1 MAPRRWLY
9 LSGLALILAAFAG
22 PRVVPLYDG
31 VGFPDQPYQFM
42 NGSNPPSPVEQ
53 TVPVRDLDQYTTT
66 LQSLESGPQV
76 QVFFDAGSITLPG
89 GAPDVSLEAKPEA
102 PTSQPT
108 SGALAGNVYLLTVVS
123 TPGPPKITNSRAKVF
138 MRLPQNTT
146 SKTPVVMVHRAAG
159 GQWGTLTTTKT
170 GSDVYEAQFSGVG
183 EYALA
188 INLAAAPPSSS
199 AHSANKPSA
208 AGLPLLLVAIMVGLI
223 AISILVIRLAS
234 AKPHDPPRN

>member
-1 MAPRRWLY
+1 MKTRRWLY
-9 LSGLALILAAFAG
+9 LSGLVLILAAFAG

-89 GAPDVSLEAKPEA
+89 SATEVSLEAKPEA
-102 PTSQPT
+102 PTSRPT
-108 SGALAGNVYLLTVVS
+108 SGTIPGNVYLLTVVS

-159 GQWGTLTTTKT
+159 GQWGQLATTKT
-170 GSDVYEAQFSGVG
+170 GNDVYEAQFAGPG

-188 INLAAAPPSSS
+188 VNAAAAPSSA
-199 AHSANKPSA
+199 AHSAAKPASRS
-208 AGLPLLLVAIMVGLI
+208 LPLLLVALLVGIIIVSI
-223 AISILVIRLAS
+223 AVIRLAS
-234 AKPHDPPRN
+234 AKPHEPPRQ